1 MSVQGLE
8 HETDVYKINNL
19 PLFFFPSPRF
29 GSKTDHGNNNN
40 NYYYYILR
48 RRARKKK
55 ETPCNYVYEVIEYR

>member
-19 PLFFFPSPRF
+19 PLFFS
-29 GSKTDHGNNNN
+29 
-40 NYYYYILR
+40 LR
-48 RRARKKK
+48 PGLGRKRITAIIIIIIIFSGGEPEKK